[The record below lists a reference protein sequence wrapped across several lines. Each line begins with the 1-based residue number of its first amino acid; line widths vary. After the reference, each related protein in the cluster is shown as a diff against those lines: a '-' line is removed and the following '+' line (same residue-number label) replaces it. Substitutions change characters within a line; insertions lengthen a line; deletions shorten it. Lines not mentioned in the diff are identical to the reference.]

1 MTLSAPPASRL
12 FASRSGSAGTGLRDR
27 VVQPPKLIAMGDSL
41 IYGYG
46 DPEGGGWVE
55 RLRREWM
62 HPETPG
68 PIVYNL
74 GVRGDG
80 VLQVLQR
87 WETEF
92 LCRGE
97 LRHRRP
103 DGLLLS
109 VGVNDSAR
117 LGKPDGKNVTEF
129 DRYRAA
135 LQDLLERS
143 LQHGSVWMVGT
154 VPVEEASMPFLE
166 CFYYSHA
173 EQYRYKEAAKQMCR
187 DLHVPYLDLFDRWL
201 ARGSDWRRSRMCSDG
216 LHPNASGYA
225 AILHDVKAWLHEILP
240 A

>member
-1 MTLSAPPASRL
+1 
-12 FASRSGSAGTGLRDR
+12 
-27 VVQPPKLIAMGDSL
+27 MGDSL

-62 HPETPG
+62 NPETPG
-68 PIVYNL
+68 PILYNL

-80 VLQVLQR
+80 VVQVLQR

-97 LRHRRP
+97 LRNRRP

-117 LGKPDGKNVTEF
+117 LGKPDGRNFTDF

-135 LQDLLERS
+135 LHELLERS
-143 LQHGSVWMVGT
+143 RQHCPVWMVGT
-154 VPVEEASMPFLE
+154 VPVEESRMPFLE

-173 EQYRYKEAAKQMCR
+173 EQYRYKEAAKEICR
-187 DLHVPYLDLFDRWL
+187 DLDIPYLDLFDRWL
-201 ARGSDWRRSRMCSDG
+201 ARGSDWRRSRIGADG
-216 LHPNASGYA
+216 LHPNPAGYA
-225 AILHDVKAWLHEILP
+225 AILQDVKVWSSKITHP
-240 A
+240 